1 MPSKQVTDRQKS
13 ADAVCMA
20 ADVHA
25 ERVNAALSTLLSPHL
40 AQASGETIPDVAVLM
55 RLFSRALRATKEQMI
70 KADEAHEAELGDD
83 EPARKARDQAFE
95 ELYAELV
102 TQREVLTGLYGAA
115 VAAQVMPSETPRDP
129 VVLAR
134 FSRTVEKNLAEI
146 PLPAS
151 RVKGATLNAADV
163 KATLTGMREALEARI
178 ETVSREVREAQT
190 TQVAKRQSMDSYDG
204 MFGGVAGLLSHL
216 LLVAGE
222 RDLATQVKP
231 SARRPGQTAIQADE
245 KPEPSESQTTG

>member
-1 MPSKQVTDRQKS
+1 MPSKLVTDRQKS
-13 ADAVCMA
+13 ADAVSMA

-25 ERVNAALSTLLSPHL
+25 ERVHAALSALLSPYL
-40 AQASGETIPDVAVLM
+40 ANAETMPDVSILV
-55 RLFSRALRATKEQMI
+55 RLCGRALRATKEQMVT
-70 KADEAHEAELGDD
+70 ADEAHEAELGDD
-83 EPARKARDQAFE
+83 EPARKARDEAFE

-115 VAAQVMPSETPRDP
+115 VATQIMPGETPRDP

-134 FSRTVEKNLAEI
+134 FSRAVEKNLTEI

-163 KATLTGMREALEARI
+163 KATLSGLREALETRI
-178 ETVSREVREAQT
+178 EAVTREVREAQT
-190 TQVAKRQSMDSYDG
+190 TQSAKRQSMDTYDG
-204 MFGGVAGLLSHL
+204 MFGGVAGVLSHL
-216 LLVAGE
+216 LLVAGD
-222 RDLATQVKP
+222 RDLAAQVKP
-231 SARRPGQTAIQADE
+231 SARRPGQTAAQADE